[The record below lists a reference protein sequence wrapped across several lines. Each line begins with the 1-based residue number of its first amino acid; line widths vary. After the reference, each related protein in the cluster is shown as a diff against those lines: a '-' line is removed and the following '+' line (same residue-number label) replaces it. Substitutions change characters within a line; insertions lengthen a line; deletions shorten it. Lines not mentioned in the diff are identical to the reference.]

1 VEALCYNQTIQQGI
15 SWSPTPKKEVKMAAT
30 ARKDRV
36 RAGTDGRI
44 KSKRHREDILGF
56 RWTQSDYPN
65 RHGVQ
70 KLIGPARPFNS
81 TGEHFLVNMAFYSN
95 GGDR

>member
-1 VEALCYNQTIQQGI
+1 MLQPNDTARNLVVVNPE
-15 SWSPTPKKEVKMAAT
+15 ERVKMAAT

-36 RAGTDGRI
+36 RAGTNGGI
-44 KSKRHREDILGF
+44 KLKRHREDILGF

-81 TGEHFLVNMAFYSN
+81 TDSFANTS
-95 GGDR
+95 